1 MRTRPTI
8 VGVGQTEYRAHHAA
22 STPGLVFEAS
32 ERALEHGACSP
43 REVEAVVFASAPDV
57 FEGVHEPDRWVIDA
71 MGMTG
76 KPMLRIHT
84 GGATG
89 GSAVVAAAAL
99 IAAGRY
105 GTVLVVGLQR
115 TGEAKDAQQIFTTI
129 FDPVFEQ
136 DVQLNVITSV
146 AMQAATALEQ
156 GRFGLE
162 HMAEVA
168 IKNFGNALL
177 NPYAHLRQKLDVATV
192 NDSRMLSW
200 PIRMWHACPRSDGAC
215 AVLITSDSIAKKRR
229 RAAAITGMGAAAD
242 VYRLGERIVEQDGTA
257 SGRRALEWASRSAY
271 EQARISDPRRE
282 LDAVELYAPF
292 VHTEILSYEALG
304 LAEPGKG
311 AQLVEDG
318 ATGLAG
324 DIPVCP
330 SGGCQ
335 ASNPIGASGLVRV
348 AEAALQVMGEAGEH
362 QIDGARRTLA
372 TATGGINQFFTCIVL
387 EGLGLSRA
395 EAA

>member
-1 MRTRPTI
+1 MKVRPTI
-8 VGVGQTEYRAHHAA
+8 VGIGQTEYCAHHAA
-22 STPGLVFEAS
+22 STPGLVFEAA
-32 ERALEHGACSP
+32 EKALAHAGTSP
-43 REVEAVVFASAPDV
+43 REVDAVVFASAPDV

-99 IAAGRY
+99 LASGRY
-105 GTVLVVGLQR
+105 GKVLVVGLQR

-136 DVQLNVITSV
+136 DVQLTVITSV
-146 AMQAATALEQ
+146 AMQAAAGLEQ
-156 GRFGLE
+156 GRFGLD

-177 NPYAHLRQKLDVATV
+177 NPYAHLRRKLDVATV

-215 AVLITSDSIAKKRR
+215 AVLMTTASNAKKGGRG
-229 RAAAITGMGAAAD
+229 AAVMGIGAAAD
-242 VYRLGERIVEQDGTA
+242 VYRLGERIVEQDATA
-257 SGRRALEWASRSAY
+257 SGRRALEWASQSAY
-271 EQARISDPRRE
+271 RQAGISEPRRE

-292 VHTEILSYEALG
+292 VHTEILSYEALR
-304 LAEPGKG
+304 LAPPGKG
-311 AQLVEDG
+311 AQLVEEG
-318 ATGLAG
+318 ATKLTG

-362 QIDGARRTLA
+362 QIEGARRSLA

-387 EGLGLSRA
+387 ETL
-395 EAA
+395 

>member
-1 MRTRPTI
+1 
-8 VGVGQTEYRAHHAA
+8 
-22 STPGLVFEAS
+22 
-32 ERALEHGACSP
+32 
-43 REVEAVVFASAPDV
+43 
-57 FEGVHEPDRWVIDA
+57 
-71 MGMTG
+71 MGITG

-99 IAAGRY
+99 LASGRY

-136 DVQLNVITSV
+136 DVQLTVITSV
-146 AMQAATALEQ
+146 AMQAAVGLEQ
-156 GRFGLE
+156 GRFGLD
-162 HMAEVA
+162 HMASVA

-177 NPYAHLRQKLDVATV
+177 NPHAHLRQKLDVDAV
-192 NDSRMLSW
+192 NSSRMLSW

-215 AVLITSDSIAKKRR
+215 AVLMTTASNAPKRR
-229 RAAAITGMGAAAD
+229 SAAVIGLGAAAD
-242 VYRLGERIVEQDGTA
+242 VYRLGERIVEQDVTA
-257 SGRRALEWASRSAY
+257 SGRRALEWASQRAY
-271 EQARISDPRRE
+271 HASGISDPRRE

-292 VHTEILSYEALG
+292 VHTEILSYEALR
-304 LAEPGKG
+304 LAAPGKG
-311 AQLVEDG
+311 AQLVEEG
-318 ATGLAG
+318 ATELTG

-372 TATGGINQFFTCIVL
+372 TATGGINQFFTCVVL
-387 EGLGLSRA
+387 EAL
-395 EAA
+395 